1 VIYMAKGFDARHTKI
16 EEIEAKVHEK

>member
-1 VIYMAKGFDARHTKI
+1 IYMAKGFDARHTKI